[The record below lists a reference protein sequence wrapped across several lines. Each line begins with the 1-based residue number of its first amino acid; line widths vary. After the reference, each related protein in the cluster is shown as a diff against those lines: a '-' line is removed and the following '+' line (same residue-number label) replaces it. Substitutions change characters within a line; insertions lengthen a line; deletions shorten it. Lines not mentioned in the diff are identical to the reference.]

1 MADETAEEA
10 APDEPHGEPVQ
21 EPDYKA
27 LYEAEKANSRKWEG
41 RSKAN
46 AAKAKEYDQLKQSQM
61 SDSEKLDAV
70 RRELE
75 EVTAERD
82 RLTAER
88 SREQWAAEVSRETG
102 VPAEALRGS
111 TREEMEAHAA
121 ILKPYIDRSTAPVVA
136 GDGTQP
142 EPPEDIAS
150 SDWLRD
156 VLTHKKG

>member
-10 APDEPHGEPVQ
+10 APDEPHG

-102 VPAEALRGS
+102 VPAELLRGS
-111 TREEMEAHAA
+111 TKEEMEAHAES
-121 ILKPYIDRSTAPVVA
+121 IKPYIARPTAPVVA
-136 GDGTQP
+136 GDGSQP
-142 EPPEDIAS
+142 EPPEGGS
-150 SDWLRD
+150 GDWLRD
-156 VLTHKKG
+156 VLTHKRG